1 MGLLVGSC
9 VGKSTL
15 LGMMTRYTDADVI
28 VVGLF
33 GERGR
38 EVKEFVDHTLGES
51 GRKRAVVVA
60 APADSP
66 PLSRL
71 RGAWVA
77 TAIAEYFRARWHKV
91 LLLLDSLT
99 RFSQAPPE
107 TAPAIGE
114 SPPTQVYP
122 PPVSPPLRPPAHT
135 HPT

>member
-60 APADSP
+60 ATADSP

-77 TAIAEYFRARWHKV
+77 TAIAEYFRDRGHQG
-91 LLLLDSLT
+91 LSLMDT
-99 RFSQAPPE
+99 LTPFAQSPREIALATGAPQPE
-107 TAPAIGE
+107 E
-114 SPPTQVYP
+114 SSVGTEWV
-122 PPVSPPLRPPAHT
+122 RMGKT
-135 HPT
+135 